1 MIELMSCV
9 IQSGQLSVGLFSDGN
24 SFMELPDGRVAYCTK
39 KRTWCE
45 VLLHGLPLDDYFYYQ
60 THRPNISFD
69 FKYIPSRPRRERE
82 ELNDEDRCDSCKNPF
97 DSITFKSKKD
107 GSKDALCSECMY
119 WIRRASISRSEKMLC
134 NKFAS
139 EVETLLY
146 RVQLSDSTTTC
157 MKSVSCIF
165 PYLSMFIKWW
175 DRSEL
180 CNLKLGEIFRLK
192 LILDSWSN
200 EFGYVNVLGVVN
212 ELQSLI
218 YSLSEEEENLASSL
232 SKISIYK

>member
-1 MIELMSCV
+1 MSGV
-9 IQSGQLSVGLFSDGN
+9 IQSGQLSAVFFSEGN
-24 SFMELPDGRVAYCTK
+24 SFMKLPDGRIAYCTK
-39 KRTWCE
+39 KRTWSE
-45 VLLHGLPLDDYFYYQ
+45 VLRHGLALDDCFYYQ
-60 THRPNISFD
+60 THRPNICFD

-119 WIRRASISRSEKMLC
+119 WIKRYSFLRSEKFLC

-139 EVETLLY
+139 EAETLLY
-146 RVQLSDSTTTC
+146 RLQVSDSTLNCTY

-165 PYLSMFIKWW
+165 PYLKMFINCWN
-175 DRSEL
+175 RSEL
-180 CNLKLGEIFRLK
+180 CNLKLGEIVRLK
-192 LILDSWSN
+192 LILDIWSN
-200 EFGYVNVLGVVN
+200 EFRYVNVLGVVN

-218 YSLSEEEENLASSL
+218 YSLSEHENLASSL

>member
-1 MIELMSCV
+1 MS
-9 IQSGQLSVGLFSDGN
+9 GLFSDGD
-24 SFMELPDGRVAYCTK
+24 SFMELPDGRIAYCTQ

-45 VLLHGLPLDDYFYYQ
+45 VLRHGLALDDCFYYQ
-60 THRPNISFD
+60 THSPNISFD

-82 ELNDEDRCDSCKNPF
+82 ELNDEDRCDSCNNPF

-107 GSKDALCSECMY
+107 GSKDALCSDCVY
-119 WIRRASISRSEKMLC
+119 WVRRSCISRSEKMLC

-146 RVQLSDSTTTC
+146 RVQISGSTLNNNPLTC

-165 PYLSMFIKWW
+165 PYLSMFINSWE
-175 DRSEL
+175 RSEL

-192 LILDSWSN
+192 CILDSWSN
-200 EFGYVNVLGVVN
+200 EFGCVNVLEVVN
-212 ELQSLI
+212 ELQSLS
-218 YSLSEEEENLASSL
+218 YSLSEEADNLTLSL
-232 SKISIYK
+232 SKTSKYI

>member
-1 MIELMSCV
+1 MS
-9 IQSGQLSVGLFSDGN
+9 GLFSDGD
-24 SFMELPDGRVAYCTK
+24 SFMELRDGRIAYCTQ

-45 VLLHGLPLDDYFYYQ
+45 VLRHGLALDDCFYYQ

-97 DSITFKSKKD
+97 DSIGFKSKKD

-119 WIRRASISRSEKMLC
+119 WIRRSHISRSEKMLC

-139 EVETLLY
+139 DVETLLY
-146 RVQLSDSTTTC
+146 RVQVSDSTLNNNSYTC

-165 PYLSMFIKWW
+165 PYLNMFINQW
-175 DRSEL
+175 DKSEL

-192 LILDSWSN
+192 CILDSWRD

-212 ELQSLI
+212 ELQSLS
-218 YSLSEEEENLASSL
+218 YSLSEKEENLTSSL
-232 SKISIYK
+232 SKTSIYK